1 MKVSKLLLTASFMIS
16 ILLTTPAFADS
27 VKFIGATGPVV
38 AGVYVTPYQ
47 LQDSGILGG
56 ATINVACDDYTD
68 EVVPGETWNAK
79 IETFSPSGTLSPG
92 AKFAGLPNSNTLYDQ
107 AVYLY
112 AQFLNGQADAAG
124 TNYAI
129 WGLFDNAVVGT
140 GAYTS
145 TDAATLLAGVTASN
159 LSNFN
164 FSPYQIITPTG
175 PGSIG
180 TNPQEFIYQDA
191 PTPTPEPSSLLLLSS
206 GLIGL
211 GVMKRRIFLS

>member
-1 MKVSKLLLTASFMIS
+1 VKASKLLLIMAFVSS
-16 ILLTTPAFADS
+16 ILLANPAFADS
-27 VKFIGATGPVV
+27 VKFIGATGQVV

-56 ATINVACDDYTD
+56 ATINVVCDDYTD

-79 IETFSPSGTLSPG
+79 IETFSANGTLSPG
-92 AKFAGLPNSNTLYDQ
+92 AKFAGLPNSNMLYDE

-124 TNYAI
+124 TNYAM
-129 WGLFDNAVVGT
+129 WGLFDNAVVGS
-140 GAYTS
+140 GAYAS
-145 TDAATLLAGVTASN
+145 TDAATLLAGVTASD

-164 FSPYQIITPTG
+164 FSPYEIITPTG

-180 TNPQEFIYQDA
+180 TSPQEFIYEDG

-211 GVMKRRIFLS
+211 GVMKRKIFLS